1 MNIIIRFLLLL
12 IIFSCNR
19 DKEHSGDIDIDTL
32 KERSI
37 EISTEDF
44 KSLEVDSLIY
54 DPLDIEIINGKIFIS
69 DAHSVLSVLDLNN
82 PDHVLKPFRSGN
94 GPNEFVFIVDLKY
107 SERDSIV
114 YLFDGMV
121 MKLSGYPVDI
131 FENKGVEINP
141 FRVFQA
147 NGVLKMAILNDSTL
161 VGTGWGERRF
171 QLYDM
176 IRGEKLKELGDRPM
190 ERFFAP
196 DGDAESGIIN
206 NQADIFYAGQDSM
219 IFLSYARKPLL
230 EGYKVTEDSSG
241 INILPAWSVNF
252 INKDLDKYWDQISQ
266 AEFVDSQVVG
276 GELYALYTDKQ
287 KNYLLIRMSSSGEVT
302 RSYRINFER
311 DIKSFSFDSDGKSL
325 YVLAETKD
333 LNTDIFSIELEEE
346 FSTFRE
352 RLRN

>member
-44 KSLEVDSLIY
+44 KSLEVDSLLH
-54 DPLDIEIINGKIFIS
+54 DPMDIEIINGKIFIS

-82 PDHVLKPFRSGN
+82 PDHVLKPFRSGK
-94 GPNEFVFIVDLKY
+94 GPNEFIFIVDLKY
-107 SERDSIV
+107 SRSDSIV
-114 YLFDGMV
+114 YLFDGMITEV
-121 MKLSGYPVDI
+121 RSFREEDFGNDI
-131 FENKGVEINP
+131 EEINP
-141 FRVFQA
+141 IKIFKTK
-147 NGVLKMAILNDSTL
+147 GMLKMAILNDSTL
-161 VGTGWGERRF
+161 VSTGLGKGRF
-171 QLYDM
+171 AIHDM
-176 IRGEKLKELGDRPM
+176 IEGDKLKEVGNRPK
-190 ERFFAP
+190 ERYYAP
-196 DGDAESGIIN
+196 GSKMGATLLN
-206 NQADIFYAGQDSM
+206 NQADIFYAAQDSM

-252 INKDLDKYWDQISQ
+252 INKDLDKQWDQISQ